1 MENYFQKFR
10 EQVIGRNYPFTSP
23 YGEQKIIYADWVA
36 SGRLYKG
43 IEDKMANTFGPFVAN
58 THTETSETGTV
69 MTKAYHHAK
78 DIIRKHVNANPNDIV
93 ITAGVGMTGVV
104 NKFQRILNLKPCH
117 NDANLDEMLSGE
129 KPVVFITHMEHHSNH
144 TSWYETIADV
154 VVLPATKEG
163 TVDLIKMDEVVSS
176 YSKRK
181 KKIGSFTACS
191 NVTGVGTPYH
201 KMAAIMHKYNGL
213 CFIDFAANAPY
224 EEMNMHP
231 ENKDE
236 YLDAIMF
243 SPHKFLGGPGSS
255 GVLVFKKELYTNAV
269 PDHPG
274 GGTVDWT
281 NAWGEYKYTDNIEA
295 REDGGTPGFLQA
307 IRTSLSLKL
316 KEQMGTD
323 NIQKRE
329 EELFKIAFTE
339 LGKINNLSIL
349 ANNIKK
355 RVGALSF
362 YIKDVHYN
370 LIVKLLND
378 RFGVQVRGGCACAGT
393 YGHYLLNV
401 THAESKRITDLI
413 DSGDLS
419 KKPGWVRLSVHPTMT
434 NDELY
439 FICDAINKI
448 GKNHE
453 EWAKDYIHEEE
464 TNEFIH
470 KNFINKERYN
480 IDDWFS
486 L

>member
-1 MENYFQKFR
+1 MEKYFQKFR
-10 EQVIGRNYPFTSP
+10 EQVIGRNYPYTSP

-36 SGRLYKG
+36 SGRLYKS
-43 IEDKMANTFGPFVAN
+43 IEDKLTNKFGPFVAN
-58 THTETSETGTV
+58 THTETSETGTI
-69 MTKAYHHAK
+69 MTMAYHHAK
-78 DIIRKHVNANPNDIV
+78 DIIRQHVNANSDDIV
-93 ITAGVGMTGVV
+93 ITTGFGMTGVV
-104 NKFQRILNLKPCH
+104 NKFQRLLNLKPCNSSDSSNLSE
-117 NDANLDEMLSGE
+117 NDT
-129 KPVVFITHMEHHSNH
+129 PVVFITHMEHHSNH
-144 TSWYETIADV
+144 TSWHETIADV
-154 VVLPATKEG
+154 VVTPADENG
-163 TVDLIKMDEVVSS
+163 EVDLVELDKLVSK

-181 KKIGSFTACS
+181 QIIGSFTACS

-224 EEMNMHP
+224 EDMNMHP
-231 ENKDE
+231 DNSDE
-236 YLDAIMF
+236 YLDAVMF

-307 IRTSLSLKL
+307 IRTALTLNLKD
-316 KEQMGTD
+316 EMGTK
-323 NIQKRE
+323 NIRKRE
-329 EELFKIAFTE
+329 EELFKIAFEE
-339 LGKINNLSIL
+339 LGKVNNLKIL

-362 YIKDVHYN
+362 YIIDLHYN

-393 YGHYLLNV
+393 YGHLLLNV
-401 THAESKRITDLI
+401 THQESKRITDMI
-413 DSGDLS
+413 DKGDLT

-439 FICDAINKI
+439 YICDAIKQI
-448 GKNHE
+448 EQNHK
-453 EWAKDYIHEEE
+453 EWVKDYIHEEE

-470 KNFINKERYN
+470 KDFINKERYN
-480 IDDWFS
+480 IDSWFQ

>member
-1 MENYFQKFR
+1 MEKYFQKFR
-10 EQVIGRNYPFTSP
+10 EQVIGRNHPFTSP

-43 IEDKMANTFGPFVAN
+43 IEDKMTNKFGPFVAN
-58 THTETSETGTV
+58 THTETSETGTI

-104 NKFQRILNLKPCH
+104 NKFQRMLNLKPCH
-117 NDANLDEMLSGE
+117 ECGINKVIED
-129 KPVVFITHMEHHSNH
+129 KPIVFLTHMEHHSNH
-144 TSWYETIADV
+144 TSWYETIAEV
-154 VVLPATKEG
+154 VILPATDEG
-163 TVDLIKMDEVVSS
+163 LVDLVKMDEVVAS
-176 YSKRK
+176 YSDRSRL
-181 KKIGSFTACS
+181 IGSFTACS

-255 GVLVFKKELYTNAV
+255 GVLVFKEELYNNDV

-281 NAWGEYKYTDNIEA
+281 NAWGEYKYTDDIEA

-307 IRTSLSLKL
+307 LRTALSLKL
-316 KEQMGTD
+316 KDDMGIE
-323 NIQKRE
+323 NIHIRE
-329 EELFKIAFTE
+329 NELFKIAFEE
-339 LGKINNLSIL
+339 LGKINRLKIL
-349 ANNIKK
+349 ADNIKD

-362 YIKDVHYN
+362 YIEDVHYN

-378 RFGVQVRGGCACAGT
+378 RFGIQVRGGCACAGT
-393 YGHYLLNV
+393 YGHLLLKV
-401 THAESKRITDLI
+401 THEESKRITDMI
-413 DSGDLS
+413 DKGDLS
-419 KKPGWVRLSVHPTMT
+419 KKPGWVRLSIHPTMT

-439 FICDAINKI
+439 YICDAVKQIEQNNK
-448 GKNHE
+448 
-453 EWAKDYIHEEE
+453 EWAADYIHEEE

-470 KNFINKERYN
+470 KDFINKERYN
-480 IDDWFS
+480 IDSWFT